1 MTRLSSL
8 VLMVMA
14 CLKVDLVIKF
24 VAAYSPAQ
32 DYSVTFRATSN
43 TLPYLQPKA
52 QGLIYGAPGGI
63 RIPCLLVRSQTLYP
77 TELRAQTFTS
87 ILQDGPRG
95 SIRTSDP
102 LVPGQVRYQAAL
114 HTDKTLVPTIRIER
128 IWLAFQTRAM
138 TTLAQSAKSSAF
150 VIAAHSLSLK
160 TSWRPSEKSKLTVSE
175 LRQ

>member
-1 MTRLSSL
+1 
-8 VLMVMA
+8 MVRPEGLEPPA
-14 CLKVDLVIKF
+14 FWF
-24 VAAYSPAQ
+24 VAKRSIQLSYGRKLLQAYYKMVRVERFELP
-32 DYSVTFRATSN
+32 
-43 TLPYLQPKA
+43 TLPP
-52 QGLIYGAPGGI
+52 
-63 RIPCLLVRSQTLYP
+63 QT
-77 TELRAQTFTS
+77 ECA
-87 ILQDGPRG
+87 I
-95 SIRTSDP
+95 
-102 LVPGQVRYQAAL
+102 QAAL